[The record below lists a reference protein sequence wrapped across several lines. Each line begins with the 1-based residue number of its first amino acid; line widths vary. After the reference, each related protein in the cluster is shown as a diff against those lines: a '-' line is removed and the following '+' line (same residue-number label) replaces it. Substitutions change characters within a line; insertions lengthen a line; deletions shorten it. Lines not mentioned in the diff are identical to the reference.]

1 MTIDGS
7 ESRVGI
13 GTTTPSTALQV
24 NGTVTATAFSGLI
37 TGSGASSFSSLSL
50 TQNGTLVFEGSTDD
64 ANETTLTVAD
74 PTADRTITLPDVT
87 GTVITSGDTDTVTKD
102 MLKSLVTLQIL
113 NSSGSVLKTIYG
125 AGA

>member
-1 MTIDGS
+1 MN
-7 ESRVGI
+7 
-13 GTTTPSTALQV
+13 L
-24 NGTVTATAFSGLI
+24 N
-37 TGSGASSFSSLSL
+37 SSFSSLSL

>member
-1 MTIDGS
+1 MPKIFLLSFSIPAILFDDPFGLLFLLTS
-7 ESRVGI
+7 
-13 GTTTPSTALQV
+13 PFLLQYLK
-24 NGTVTATAFSGLI
+24 AI
-37 TGSGASSFSSLSL
+37 KSSFSSLSL